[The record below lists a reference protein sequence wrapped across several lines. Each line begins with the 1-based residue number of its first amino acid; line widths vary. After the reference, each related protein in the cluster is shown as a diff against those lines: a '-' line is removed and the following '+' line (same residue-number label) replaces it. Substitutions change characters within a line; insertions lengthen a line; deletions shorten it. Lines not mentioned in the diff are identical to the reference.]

1 MLGRTRFPLLA
12 HVGSASMAG
21 LCRRAVRILFATTE
35 AVPFCKT
42 GGLGDVCGSLPREL
56 ANIGHEPAVVMP
68 AFRQALNSGRPIEQT
83 NIRFE
88 VPIGRKTVSGTFLKS
103 TLPGD
108 KVPVYLVHQPQYY
121 DRDRKSTR

>member
-1 MLGRTRFPLLA
+1 MK
-12 HVGSASMAG
+12 
-21 LCRRAVRILFATTE
+21 ILFATTE

-56 ANIGHEPAVVMP
+56 ANIGHEPVVVMP

-108 KVPVYLVHQPQYY
+108 NVPEVALVGFHVSEVSKV
-121 DRDRKSTR
+121 

>member
-1 MLGRTRFPLLA
+1 MWNRNSR
-12 HVGSASMAG
+12 VK
-21 LCRRAVRILFATTE
+21 ILFATTE

-56 ANIGHEPAVVMP
+56 ANIGHEPVVVMP

-103 TLPGD
+103 TLPGEKMRSTKD
-108 KVPVYLVHQPQYY
+108 PANRPTIAPPQ
-121 DRDRKSTR
+121 